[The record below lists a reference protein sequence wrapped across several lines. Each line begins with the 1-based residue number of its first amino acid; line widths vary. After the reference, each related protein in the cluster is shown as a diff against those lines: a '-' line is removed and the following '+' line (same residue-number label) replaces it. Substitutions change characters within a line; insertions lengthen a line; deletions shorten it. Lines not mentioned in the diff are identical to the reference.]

1 MKFIITSSLL
11 FISIVLL
18 SLFSCNSSAQS
29 SAISVAE
36 FEKGIAQKDIQIL
49 DVRTAEE
56 YNSGHIAN
64 TLQADWND
72 EAVFKTR
79 VASLDKLKPVFTYC
93 LSGGRSGAAMQWLT
107 QNGFKTVYNLKGGIN
122 AWKQANKP
130 LEAVKELPQ
139 MTLQAYQNLIPLD
152 KTVLVDVG
160 AEWCPPCK
168 KMKPV
173 LDSLEKEK
181 FTVIKIDGGSQ
192 TFISK
197 QLKIDAFPVF
207 IVYKNGKEIARRE
220 GIQTFATLKKLLL

>member
-36 FEKGIAQKDIQIL
+36 FEKGISQKEIQIL

-56 YNSGHIAN
+56 YNTGHIAN

-72 EAVFKTR
+72 ETVFKTR
-79 VASLDKLKPVFTYC
+79 VASLDKQKPVYTYC

-122 AWKQANKP
+122 AWKQSNKP
-130 LEAVKELPQ
+130 IEAAKDVTQ
-139 MTLQAYQNLIPLD
+139 MTMQEYQNLLPLD
-152 KTVLVDVG
+152 KTLVVDVG

-173 LDSLEKEK
+173 LDRLEKEN

-192 TFISK
+192 TFICK
-197 QLKIDAFPVF
+197 QLKVDAFPVF
-207 IVYKNGKEIARRE
+207 IVYKNGKEIARKE
-220 GIQTFATLKKLLL
+220 GVQTFEALKNLLL